1 MAVGLFSRKPA
12 TLDLGS
18 LGEDRDYETSVV
30 GESFYREGIISWL
43 EAQDYL
49 DWKAGKRR
57 EVFLLVREPD
67 NAHDTNAVR
76 VITSDGV
83 TVGYLPADEAASW
96 SPRLAGEDRPVR
108 CVGAVMWDRKR
119 ARPTHRNRIP
129 VGVRLDLVDQR

>member
-1 MAVGLFSRKPA
+1 MGLFSRKPA

-30 GESFYREGIISWL
+30 GESFYRDDIISWL
-43 EAQDYL
+43 ERQDHL
-49 DWKAGKRR
+49 DWKMGRR
-57 EVFLLVREPD
+57 RDVFSLMREPD
-67 NAHDTNAVR
+67 NVHDANAIR
-76 VITSDGV
+76 VATSDGV
-83 TVGYLPADEAASW
+83 TVGYLPADVAAEW
-96 SPRLAGEDRPVR
+96 SPRLVGEDRPVR

>member
-30 GESFYREGIISWL
+30 GESFHREEIIAWL

-67 NAHDTNAVR
+67 NAHDPNAVR
-76 VITSDGV
+76 VTTSGGL
-83 TVGYLPADEAASW
+83 TVGYLPAEVAAEW
-96 SPRLAGEDRPVR
+96 SARLVGESRPVR
-108 CVGAVMWDRKR
+108 CVGAVMWDPKR

>member
-12 TLDLGS
+12 TVDVGS
-18 LGEDRDYETSVV
+18 LGEDGDYETTVV
-30 GESFYREGIISWL
+30 GESFYRDEIIAWL
-43 EAQDYL
+43 ERQDHL
-49 DWKAGKRR
+49 DWQRGRR
-57 EVFLLVREPD
+57 RDVFTLVREPD
-67 NAHDTNAVR
+67 NAHDPNAVR
-76 VITSDGV
+76 VATSDGV
-83 TVGYLPADEAASW
+83 TVGYLPADVAVSW

>member
-1 MAVGLFSRKPA
+1 MGLFSRKPA

-30 GESFYREGIISWL
+30 GESFYRDDIIAWL
-43 EAQDYL
+43 ERQDHL
-49 DWKAGKRR
+49 DWKMGRR
-57 EVFLLVREPD
+57 RDVFSLVREPD
-67 NAHDTNAVR
+67 NVHDANAIR
-76 VITSDGV
+76 VATSDGV
-83 TVGYLPADEAASW
+83 TVGYLPADVAAEW